1 MIIIMIIIIIMNNN
15 KPFIDIFQ
23 TNYFLQV
30 KSGEKKYYS
39 AKLKKLFWSVS
50 WNPHLMKMLVAR
62 SYFYW

>member
-1 MIIIMIIIIIMNNN
+1 MIIIIIMNNN

-39 AKLKKLFWSVS
+39 AKLKKLF
-50 WNPHLMKMLVAR
+50 
-62 SYFYW
+62 